1 MWLRSQGWSE
11 ENLGGPQLLISSMS
25 QRWGPPTSGPGG
37 CTRMN
42 PSLSQLQLPSS
53 VPRAEKVLA
62 EMKSVKRLDELGQ
75 LIANLRGSLT
85 MLKENATANDD
96 GQ

>member
-1 MWLRSQGWSE
+1 MERRKSGRTAAPNQLYVPEMGTPHKRPRRLHKNE
-11 ENLGGPQLLISSMS
+11 PQ
-25 QRWGPPTSGPGG
+25 
-37 CTRMN
+37 
-42 PSLSQLQLPSS
+42 S
-53 VPRAEKVLA
+53 VSAAVAEFCPRAEKVLA